1 MTKMTT
7 RPLTADERIQE
18 VVCHEP
24 DCNAGLHDDEA
35 VKASQAEYDW
45 RVVEPYD
52 GRPWMSWEMLGYD
65 LKNERH
71 KAEWTYCADLSHAF
85 TGLVRLKPGQR
96 QPTHTHTTP
105 EVYYI
110 LQGKPIVTLNNISN
124 RTSPWQCVSIPSECP
139 HSVTNDTEE
148 EVVIAWIYVSLKD
161 KVNPNENYN
170 WTWLE
175 ELF

>member
-1 MTKMTT
+1 MTT

-18 VVCHEP
+18 VVGHEH
-24 DCNAGLHDDEA
+24 DCNAGLHNKEA
-35 VKASQAEYDW
+35 VQASQAEYDW

-65 LKNERH
+65 LKDERH

-105 EVYYI
+105 EIYYI
-110 LQGKPIVTLNNISN
+110 LQVNYYIIIISSKK
-124 RTSPWQCVSIPSECP
+124 TVLPCSGQ
-139 HSVTNDTEE
+139 TNSD
-148 EVVIAWIYVSLKD
+148 SQQHL
-161 KVNPNENYN
+161 
-170 WTWLE
+170 
-175 ELF
+175 